1 MVVGTEKASP
11 DGRGRRRQGELE
23 MQVLSVLGSAPGP
36 VAAAWVQER
45 LSGDLAYTTV
55 VTILTRL
62 YAKKAVARSRAGRAF
77 EWTPVAD
84 GAGLVAMRMRKL
96 LDNQQDRD
104 AVLSS
109 FVSSLSSHDEQLLR
123 SLLNEADDP
132 ER

>member
-1 MVVGTEKASP
+1 MIDGTEKTNP

-23 MQVLSVLGSAPGP
+23 MQVLSVLGSAPCP
-36 VAAAWVQER
+36 VAAGWVQKR
-45 LSGDLAYTTV
+45 LGGDLAYTTV
-55 VTILTRL
+55 MTILTRL
-62 YAKKAVARSRAGRAF
+62 YAKKAVSRTRAGRSF

-96 LDNQQDRD
+96 LDNQKDRD

-109 FVSSLSSHDEQLLR
+109 FVSSLSSDDEQLLR